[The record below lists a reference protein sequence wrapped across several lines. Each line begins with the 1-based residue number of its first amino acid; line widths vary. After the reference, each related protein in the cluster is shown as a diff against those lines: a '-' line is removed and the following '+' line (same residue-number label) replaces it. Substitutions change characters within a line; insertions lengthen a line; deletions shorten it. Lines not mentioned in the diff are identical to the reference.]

1 MGSSLAP
8 ASCAA
13 RMNGGPAMTSASLF
27 ARSTRLPAAA
37 AASVAGR
44 PAAPTIAAMTAW
56 QSSCVTTAPSAP
68 APNRSS
74 VPVSE
79 NLLCKSRSSP
89 TPDSTAYR
97 GRWLRHSASSGSAA
111 ACAVS
116 ARTWYRSGWRATTSS
131 VLAPMEPV
139 APRTVRFTGSM
150 TGHQGQE
157 RRRERQGGSCAVNT
171 VQNAPMSGQ
180 GFSAVLYSCLPL
192 CRRLE
197 QVADDARGAQ
207 QRGAGEVSGPLRA
220 GKAGTPLRHEC
231 CADDSVAQGPEQ
243 PAGSALPC
251 L

>member
-13 RMNGGPAMTSASLF
+13 RMNSGPAMTSASLF

-56 QSSCVTTAPSAP
+56 QSSCMTTSLSAA

-79 NLLCKSRSSP
+79 NLFFKSRSWL
-89 TPDSTAYR
+89 TPDSTAQR

-116 ARTWYRSGWRATTSS
+116 AKTRYRSGWRATTSS

-139 APRTVRFTGSM
+139 APRTVRFIGSM
-150 TGHQGQE
+150 ADDQRQE
-157 RRRERQGGSCAVNT
+157 GRGERQGGSCAVDT
-171 VQNAPMSGQ
+171 VQNTPMSGQ
-180 GFSAVLYSCLPL
+180 DFSAVLDSCLPL
-192 CRRLE
+192 RRGLE
-197 QVADDARGAQ
+197 QVAGDTRGAQ
-207 QRGAGEVSGPLRA
+207 RRGSGEVNGPLRA
-220 GKAGTPLRHEC
+220 GQAGTPLRHEC

-243 PAGSALPC
+243 PSGSALPG